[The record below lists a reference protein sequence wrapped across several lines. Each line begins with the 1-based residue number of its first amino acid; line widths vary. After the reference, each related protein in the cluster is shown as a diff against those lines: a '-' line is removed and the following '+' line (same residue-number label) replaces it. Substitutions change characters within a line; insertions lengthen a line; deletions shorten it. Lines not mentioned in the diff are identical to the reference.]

1 MLRQIRLENFKCIS
15 KASVDIGKIT
25 VLIGPN
31 GVGKSSIGQALML
44 LRQSSGKSVL
54 ITDGELI
61 KLGEFSNL
69 IRKNSE
75 SGRIGIGVTVDQ
87 QKMLLLGIRNDAMY
101 SYDVSFTPGVN
112 SVNVMVGDEKET
124 FLQFNAI
131 GTEVQSMKPSEL
143 IWPLADGG
151 QIIFNF
157 NVQLVIGGP
166 LTLSIQSRTGISSG
180 GARGIMTTLNSDL
193 LRLDKVL
200 SNITF
205 VPPIRG
211 FDVDSYDLLGA
222 SKGDF
227 TPGQNKELSTTF
239 LYADS
244 KIRNNVAEWC
254 ESITGNKVSP
264 RVIPGKKVLVESY
277 GEQDGIPIC
286 LDGFG
291 TNQLVQMLLAIA
303 MARKEGLV
311 IIEEP
316 EIHLHPRSQE
326 NLCQILVKQANEES
340 KQLIVT
346 THSEHIL
353 YALVNAVKD
362 KRLTKED
369 LSIYYFE
376 EKTMEPRKVE
386 VDEYG
391 DIYDWGKNF
400 FKS

>member
-1 MLRQIRLENFKCIS
+1 MLRQVRLENFKCIS

-44 LRQSSGKSVL
+44 LRQSSGQHAL
-54 ITDGELI
+54 NATGELI

-69 IRKNSE
+69 IRKNSG
-75 SGRIGIGVTVDQ
+75 SRRIDIGVTVDQ
-87 QKMLLLGIRNDAMY
+87 EKAPLVGIMKDTMC
-101 SYDVSFTPGVN
+101 SYDASFTPQLN
-112 SVNVMVGDEKET
+112 SVNVVVGDEKET
-124 FLQFNAI
+124 FFQFNSP
-131 GTEVQSMKPSEL
+131 ESQVQSMEPSKL
-143 IWPLADGG
+143 IWPLGEGG

-157 NVQLVIGGP
+157 NVQTVIGRP
-166 LTLSIQSRTGISSG
+166 VTLSLESVTPRTQRNE
-180 GARGIMTTLNSDL
+180 ARSIMATLNNDL
-193 LRLDKVL
+193 LRLDKIL
-200 SNITF
+200 SNMSF

-211 FDVDSYDLLGA
+211 FDLHSYDLLA
-222 SKGDF
+222 NSKGDF
-227 TPGQNKELSTTF
+227 APGENQELSTTF
-239 LYADS
+239 LYADTD
-244 KIRNNVAEWC
+244 IRNNVAEWS
-254 ESITGNKVSP
+254 ESITGSKVSP
-264 RVIPGKKVLVESY
+264 RVIPGRKVLIESY
-277 GEQDGIPIC
+277 GEQDGLPIC

-291 TNQLVQMLLAIA
+291 TNQLIQVLLVIA
-303 MARKEGLV
+303 MANKEGLI

-326 NLCQILVKQANEES
+326 NLCQVLIKQANEES

-362 KRLTKED
+362 KELAKDD

-376 EKTMEPRKVE
+376 EKATEPRKIE
-386 VDEYG
+386 VDKYG

-400 FKS
+400 F

>member
-44 LRQSSGKSVL
+44 LRQSSGGNTLKA
-54 ITDGELI
+54 TGELI
-61 KLGEFSNL
+61 KLGEFSDL
-69 IRKNSE
+69 IRKNSG
-75 SGRIGIGVTVDQ
+75 SGRIDIGVTVDQ
-87 QKMLLLGIRNDAMY
+87 KKAPLVGIMNDTMY
-101 SYDVSFTPGVN
+101 SYNASFTPRLN
-112 SVNVMVGDEKET
+112 SVKVMVGDKRKT
-124 FLQFNAI
+124 FFQLDATGSQA
-131 GTEVQSMKPSEL
+131 QSMEPNEL
-143 IWPLADGG
+143 IWPLREGG
-151 QIIFNF
+151 QIIFKF
-157 NVQLVIGGP
+157 NVQIVVGRP
-166 LTLSIQSRTGISSG
+166 VTLSIVSVTPRSQRNEAESIL
-180 GARGIMTTLNSDL
+180 ATLNNDL

-200 SNITF
+200 SNMSF

-211 FDVDSYDLLGA
+211 FDLHSYDLLA
-222 SKGDF
+222 NSKGDF
-227 TPGQNKELSTTF
+227 GPGENQQLSTTF
-239 LYADS
+239 LYADAD
-244 KIRNNVAEWC
+244 IRNNVAEWC
-254 ESITGNKVSP
+254 ESITGSKVSP
-264 RVIPGKKVLVESY
+264 RVIPGRKVLIESY
-277 GEQDGIPIC
+277 GEQDGLPIC

-291 TNQLVQMLLAIA
+291 TNQLVQVLLAIA
-303 MARKEGLV
+303 MANKEGLI

-326 NLCQILVKQANEES
+326 NLCQVFIKQVNEES

-362 KRLTKED
+362 KRLTKDD

-376 EKTMEPRKVE
+376 EKTTEPRKVE
-386 VDEYG
+386 VDKYG

-400 FKS
+400 F